1 MHDLS
6 ISQAIARTVLKEA
19 RDQKAKE
26 ILSIEIEIG
35 EFTFLNPEQV
45 RFWLKEIFKESIAKE
60 AKVHIKKVYSQIRCQ
75 DCHWRG
81 RMNVKDDP
89 LYHTY
94 FFIPKCPKCGS
105 SSLKIEKG
113 RECRVRK
120 IRVRL

>member
-6 ISQAIARTVLKEA
+6 ISQAIARTVLTEA

-26 ILSIEIEIG
+26 ILSIDIEIG
-35 EFTFLNPEQV
+35 ELTFLNPEQV
-45 RFWLKEIFKESIAKE
+45 KFWLKEIFKGSDAQE
-60 AKVHIKKVYSQIRCQ
+60 AEIHIRKVHSKTRCQ
-75 DCHWRG
+75 DCRWRG

-94 FFIPKCPKCGS
+94 FFIPKCPECGS
-105 SSLKIEKG
+105 YALTMEKG
-113 RECRVRK
+113 RECKVKR

>member
-6 ISQAIARTVLKEA
+6 ISQAIAGTVLKEA
-19 RDQKAKE
+19 RDRRAKE

-35 EFTFLNPEQV
+35 EFTFLNPQQV
-45 RFWLKEIFKESIAKE
+45 RFWLKEILKGSVAEE
-60 AKVHIKKVYSQIRCQ
+60 AEIHIRKVYSQVICQ
-75 DCHWRG
+75 NCHWRG
-81 RMNVKDDP
+81 RMNIKDDP

-94 FFIPKCPKCGS
+94 FFIPKCRRCGS

-113 RECRVRK
+113 RECKVRR